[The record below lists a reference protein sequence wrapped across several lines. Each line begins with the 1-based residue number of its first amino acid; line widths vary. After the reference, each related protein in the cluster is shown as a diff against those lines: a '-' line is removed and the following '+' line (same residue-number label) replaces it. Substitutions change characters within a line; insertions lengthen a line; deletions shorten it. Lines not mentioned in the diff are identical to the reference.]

1 MGLFNKKEIAR
12 INELEEENKKLRE
25 TINSFGGK
33 EIFEMQQE
41 SDKMQKVLQSQISQL
56 KSLNAQIAEAK
67 SKLFDLND
75 DIDLQ
80 DFALYTPKYDCMDSN
95 EYADKIKECRKAQKD
110 MIKAK
115 TALNY
120 SDNWTL
126 D

>member
-80 DFALYTPKYDCMDSN
+80 DFAL
-95 EYADKIKECRKAQKD
+95 
-110 MIKAK
+110 
-115 TALNY
+115 
-120 SDNWTL
+120 
-126 D
+126 